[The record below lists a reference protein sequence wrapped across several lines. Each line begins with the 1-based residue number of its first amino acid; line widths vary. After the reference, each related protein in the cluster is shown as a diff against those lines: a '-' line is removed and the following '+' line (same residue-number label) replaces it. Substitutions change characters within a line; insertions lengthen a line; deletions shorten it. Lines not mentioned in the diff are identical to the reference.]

1 MSLSRYI
8 ALGIALNL
16 FGASLAV
23 AQQQRRGSQQPQEL
37 QAPPSPPPERELSR
51 SRFSETVSE
60 PRIASRPVPIVSKAS
75 ATSDASRGAVG
86 VSSRQLST
94 STPPSEQLKLKPEFA
109 TADPRNVK
117 ELLLPST
124 IIAIVGGH
132 HIITGDILGDVN
144 LSIPPEAKLQMPEE
158 EFEKIQVMYVRAI
171 LNGSVDTKLLHND
184 FLRQPHGKEMYA
196 KLESQIA
203 TRFDEQVY
211 DAFNKVIAADTMESR
226 DDLKR
231 IDQAIRRIA
240 DLMVRE
246 NLSTMGEVDVALAKY
261 GTSLNK
267 ERKRY
272 AERLSAFLVL
282 QNLTTGKKQKE
293 ITREMQLEYYQ
304 NHLPDFDRVARC
316 KWEKLSVK
324 HSKFKNEDE
333 AWDAIAEMGNRV
345 YLGNVKLST
354 VAKKSSQTADAEDGG
369 LHDWTSKGALRS
381 EVLNDA
387 IFELPVGDLSD
398 ILRDDEGFHIVRVI
412 EREDGGYQPFSDPK
426 TQEVIKKR
434 MEDEQTTAMRLEHLE
449 KLKREIAVWNIFD
462 DLGDE

>member
-8 ALGIALNL
+8 ALGMALNL

-23 AQQQRRGSQQPQEL
+23 AQQRQGGQTQQEM

-51 SRFSETVSE
+51 SRFSET
-60 PRIASRPVPIVSKAS
+60 RTASRPPPIVSKAS
-75 ATSDASRGAVG
+75 ATVDSSRGATG
-86 VSSRQLST
+86 VSSKPLSAG
-94 STPPSEQLKLKPEFA
+94 PPAAEQLKLKPEFA
-109 TADPRNVK
+109 TVDPRNVK
-117 ELLLPST
+117 ELLLPTT

-158 EFEKIQVMYVRAI
+158 EFEKYQVIYVRAI

-246 NLSTMGEVDVALAKY
+246 NLSTMGEVDVALSKY

-354 VAKKSSQTADAEDGG
+354 VAKKSSQTADADDGG
-369 LHDWTSKGALRS
+369 LHDWTSKGSLRS
-381 EVLNDA
+381 EVINDA
-387 IFELPVGDLSD
+387 IFKLPVGDLSD

-434 MEDEQTTAMRLEHLE
+434 MEDEQTTAIRLEHLA

-462 DLGDE
+462 ELGDE